1 MKNTRLFVLACLL
14 LLTAPA
20 SFAQMGLLK
29 KAKDAAMG
37 KGAGLSSQDVAN
49 GLKEALS
56 QGASKGSDQA
66 SKVDGFFGNPQIKIP
81 FPPEVKNVEQ
91 KLRAVGLGGKVDE
104 FVLSLNRAA
113 EDAATKAKPIFV
125 KSITSMTIEDAFG
138 ILRGEKN
145 SATQYL
151 KRTTTPDLTAAF
163 TPVIQASLDKVN
175 ANQLYSSLINA
186 YNKIPLVQKVNPN
199 LTEYATQKA
208 MDGMFILVEKEEA
221 NIRENPVARTT
232 DLLKKV
238 FSK

>member
-1 MKNTRLFVLACLL
+1 MKNTRLFVLACLF

-20 SFAQMGLLK
+20 SFAQIDFFK
-29 KAKDAAMG
+29 KAKDALMG

-66 SKVDGFFGNPQIKIP
+66 SKVNGFFGNPQIKIP

-91 KLRAVGLGGKVDE
+91 KLRAIGLGGKVDE

-113 EDAATKAKPIFV
+113 EDAATQAKPIFI

-175 ANQLYSSLINA
+175 ANQLYSNLITV
-186 YNKIPLVQKVNPN
+186 YNKIPLVKKVNPN

-208 MDGMFILVEKEEA
+208 MDGMFMLVEKEEA
-221 NIRENPVARTT
+221 NIRENPAARTT

>member
-1 MKNTRLFVLACLL
+1 MKNTRLFVLAYLL

-20 SFAQMGLLK
+20 SFAQTGFLK
-29 KAKDAAMG
+29 KAKEAAMG
-37 KGAGLSSQDVAN
+37 KGTGLSSQDVAN

-113 EDAATKAKPIFV
+113 EDAATQAKPIFI
-125 KSITSMTIEDAFG
+125 KSITSMTVEDAFG

-145 SATQYL
+145 AATQYL

-163 TPVIQASLDKVN
+163 TPVIKASLDKVN
-175 ANQLYSSLINA
+175 ANQLYLNLITT

-221 NIRENPVARTT
+221 NIRENPAARTT